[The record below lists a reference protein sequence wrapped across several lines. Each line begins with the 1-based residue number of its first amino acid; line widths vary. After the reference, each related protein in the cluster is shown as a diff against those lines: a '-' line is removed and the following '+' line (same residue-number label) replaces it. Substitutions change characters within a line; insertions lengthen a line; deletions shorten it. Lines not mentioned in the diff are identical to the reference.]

1 MADFFHTAFN
11 SFIFFI
17 VVIKILFVFFAFLHF
32 IDVFE
37 SLTGTDFDE
46 KILFW
51 KERSDFIFTMAM
63 SLVLIILFYKR
74 SNTNVY
80 ISKEVQFLLLTNGI
94 ISILTADW
102 TIFVKQSELIKR
114 LQSLFNLPVKK
125 G

>member
-1 MADFFHTAFN
+1 MEHFFHTAFN
-11 SFIFFI
+11 FFIFFI
-17 VVIKILFVFFAFLHF
+17 VIIKILFVFFSFLHF
-32 IDVFE
+32 IDVFR
-37 SLTGTDFDE
+37 SLTGSDFDE

-51 KERSDFIFTMAM
+51 KERTDFIFTMAM
-63 SLVLIILFYKR
+63 SIVLIILFYKR
-74 SNTNVY
+74 SNTSVY